1 MAHPMG
7 AGSRGDF
14 RLDFDRSVRLEFRG
28 SQLSSDGGLLLMREL
43 DEALGLSDLAV
54 SALKETHRGRNC
66 THLMA
71 GQLQQ
76 SLYGRVASYEDVND
90 AERLS
95 HDPVMRQIVGKAGQG
110 EQGASTSQMGRFE
123 TQVLSTAD
131 NRAALAGLSGQW
143 IDRFFERTMD

>member
-7 AGSRGDF
+7 AGFRDDH

-43 DEALGLSDLAV
+43 DEALGLSSLAAA
-54 SALKETHRGRNC
+54 SLSETRKGRNC
-66 THLMA
+66 THLMK

-76 SLYGRVASYEDVND
+76 SLFGQAASYADVND

-95 HDPVMRQIVGKAGQG
+95 RDPLMRQIVGKAGSKLQN
-110 EQGASTSQMGRFE
+110 EESNFNQ
-123 TQVLSTAD
+123 
-131 NRAALAGLSGQW
+131 NR
-143 IDRFFERTMD
+143 IKR

>member
-76 SLYGRVASYEDVND
+76 SLYLTTLQILAFDLTFGRTV
-90 AERLS
+90 
-95 HDPVMRQIVGKAGQG
+95 
-110 EQGASTSQMGRFE
+110 
-123 TQVLSTAD
+123 
-131 NRAALAGLSGQW
+131 
-143 IDRFFERTMD
+143 